1 MNDRTAQAPSKAGL
15 ATRWSVIVPA
25 CLLLAGCSVRQLAIK
40 QLGAALA
47 ESAGGAF
54 AAEEDVEFAGQAVP
68 FSLKLIESL
77 ILEQPENTDL
87 LTAAAAGFTQ
97 YSYVWVQQPADFIED
112 EDFAQAQR
120 DRARAKAFYLRAHRY
135 AMRGLDAAHPGLA
148 ARLAGDSQA
157 ALDATTNE
165 DLPLLYWAAASLG
178 SAISLGKT
186 EPELVARQTQFAAL
200 LDRAYALNPDWD
212 DGAVREL
219 KIAYELSRPGGGADA
234 FERVRRQ
241 FDRLVELGNGLRASP
256 FVSLA
261 ESVSVQ
267 QQNRQEFIELLNRAL
282 AIDPDRTPAHRL
294 ANVVAQQ
301 RARWLLE
308 RVDELFLE

>member
-1 MNDRTAQAPSKAGL
+1 MTGGRAQDHRKVAPLPRWLVAG
-15 ATRWSVIVPA
+15 SA
-25 CLLLAGCSVRQLAIK
+25 CLLLAGCSVRQMAIK

-77 ILEQPENTDL
+77 ILEQPDNIDL
-87 LTAAAAGFTQ
+87 LAAAAAGFTQ
-97 YSYVWVQQPADFIED
+97 YAYVWVQQPADFIED
-112 EDFAQAQR
+112 EDFAAAR
-120 DRARAKAFYLRAHRY
+120 HERERARAFYLRAHRY

-148 ARLAGDSQA
+148 ARLADEAQT
-157 ALDATTNE
+157 ALEATTAE

-200 LDRAYALNPDWD
+200 LERAFALNPDWD
-212 DGAVREL
+212 GGSVREL
-219 KIAYELSRPGGGADA
+219 MMAYELARPGGGADA
-234 FERVRRQ
+234 IRRARQQ
-241 FDRLVELGNGLRASP
+241 FDRLVEMTDGLRATP
-256 FVSLA
+256 FVSFA
-261 ESVSVQ
+261 ESASVQ
-267 QQNRQEFIELLNRAL
+267 EQDRKQFIELLDRAL
-282 AIDPDRTPAHRL
+282 AIDPDKTPASRL